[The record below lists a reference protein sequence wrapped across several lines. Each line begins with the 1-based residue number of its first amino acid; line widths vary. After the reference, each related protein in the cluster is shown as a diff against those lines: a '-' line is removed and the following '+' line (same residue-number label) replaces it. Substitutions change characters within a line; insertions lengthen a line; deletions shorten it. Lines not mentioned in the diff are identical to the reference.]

1 MQENQWETIERVDRL
16 KLVDV
21 KRQRYLQKE
30 GNSYWRTTEE
40 SGEAVV
46 LEGSARPKIRQG
58 FLEGSN
64 VNAVTEMVEMIE
76 VNRAYEANQKLIQTE
91 DSLIGKL
98 VERGGEGMMRSLWTA
113 ASGMT
118 GQQFNI
124 DTISNNLANVNTTGY
139 KQMRPDFED
148 LLYQTLR
155 LAGTPSTEVTV
166 VPTGIQVGHGVKPG
180 ATQKIYTQG
189 ALQATGNTADIAIEG
204 EGFFRVLQY
213 DGTYGYTRDGSFKI
227 DANGQFVNSNGY
239 RLMPEVVLPEGFL
252 NDSVAISQDGRITVK
267 VAGSDDPIEVGQ
279 LELYRFVNPAGL
291 QAIGENLV
299 VQTNASGEPITGRPG
314 FDGMGK
320 TLQKYLEM
328 SNVSVVKEM
337 VNMIVAQR
345 AYELNSRA
353 IQTSDSMLATAT
365 TLKR

>member
-1 MQENQWETIERVDRL
+1 
-16 KLVDV
+16 
-21 KRQRYLQKE
+21 
-30 GNSYWRTTEE
+30 
-40 SGEAVV
+40 
-46 LEGSARPKIRQG
+46 
-58 FLEGSN
+58 
-64 VNAVTEMVEMIE
+64 
-76 VNRAYEANQKLIQTE
+76 
-91 DSLIGKL
+91 
-98 VERGGEGMMRSLWTA
+98 MMRSLWTA

-124 DTISNNLANVNTTGY
+124 DTISNNLANVNTTGF
-139 KQMRPDFED
+139 KQMRADFED

-166 VPTGIQVGHGVKPG
+166 VPTGVQVGHGVKPG
-180 ATQKIYTQG
+180 ATQKIFTQG

-213 DGTYGYTRDGSFKI
+213 DGSYGYTRDGAFK
-227 DANGQFVNSNGY
+227 
-239 RLMPEVVLPEGFL
+239 
-252 NDSVAISQDGRITVK
+252 DGRITVK

-291 QAIGENLV
+291 QSIGENLMT
-299 VQTNASGEPITGRPG
+299 QTNASGEPIAGRPG

-320 TLQKYLEM
+320 VLQKYLEM
-328 SNVSVVKEM
+328 SNVSVVREM

>member
-1 MQENQWETIERVDRL
+1 
-16 KLVDV
+16 
-21 KRQRYLQKE
+21 
-30 GNSYWRTTEE
+30 
-40 SGEAVV
+40 
-46 LEGSARPKIRQG
+46 
-58 FLEGSN
+58 
-64 VNAVTEMVEMIE
+64 
-76 VNRAYEANQKLIQTE
+76 
-91 DSLIGKL
+91 
-98 VERGGEGMMRSLWTA
+98 MRSLWTA

-124 DTISNNLANVNTTGY
+124 DTISNNLANVNTTGF
-139 KQMRPDFED
+139 KQMRADFED

-166 VPTGIQVGHGVKPG
+166 VPTGVQVGHGVKPG
-180 ATQKIYTQG
+180 ATQKIFTQG

-213 DGTYGYTRDGSFKI
+213 DGSYGYTRDGAFKI
-227 DANGQFVNSNGY
+227 DSNGQFVNSNGY

-252 NDSVAISQDGRITVK
+252 NDSVAISQDGRISAK
-267 VAGSDDPIEVGQ
+267 IAGSDDPIEVGQ

-291 QAIGENLV
+291 QSIGDNLMT
-299 VQTNASGEPITGRPG
+299 QTNASGEPIAARPG

-365 TLKR
+365 SLKR